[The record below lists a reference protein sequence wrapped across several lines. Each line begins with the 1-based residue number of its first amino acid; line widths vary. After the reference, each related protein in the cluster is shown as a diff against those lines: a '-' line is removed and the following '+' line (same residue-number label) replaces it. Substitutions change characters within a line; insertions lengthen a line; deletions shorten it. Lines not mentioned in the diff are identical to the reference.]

1 MPHNMTENNI
11 RPEET
16 KKLEEFKKLL
26 DIMDEL
32 RVKCPWDMKQTN
44 ETLRKLTIEET
55 YELAEAIFSGNN
67 DGIRNELGDLML
79 HIVFYA
85 KIAEEKGLF
94 SIADVLSG
102 ITSKLIYRHPHVF
115 GDVEVSGASEVE
127 QNWEKLKMNEGD
139 EYKPVLSGVPSSLPA
154 MVKAN
159 RIQEKVRG
167 VGFDWEKREQI
178 WDKVLEEINE
188 LKEEIKDHNTEAI
201 ESELGDVIFSIINA
215 SRLYGID
222 PEAALEK
229 TNRKFI
235 KRFNYLERETL
246 KKGISLHDM
255 SLDEMNV
262 IWEEAKKGDDDS
274 SSAAGADLASPSS
287 ER

>member
-1 MPHNMTENNI
+1 MSD
-11 RPEET
+11 R
-16 KKLEEFKKLL
+16 KKSLEEFSRLL
-26 DIMDEL
+26 DIIDEL

-44 ETLRKLTIEET
+44 DSLRKLTIEET
-55 YELAEAIFSGNN
+55 YELADAISSGTD
-67 DGIRNELGDLML
+67 DGIKYELGDLML

-85 KIAEEKGLF
+85 KIGSEKGIF
-94 SIADVLSG
+94 DMGDVLEG
-102 ITSKLIYRHPHVF
+102 INKKLVYRHPHVF
-115 GDVEVSGASEVE
+115 GDVKVSGASQVE
-127 QNWEKLKMNEGD
+127 ENWEQLKIKENEG
-139 EYKPVLSGVPSSLPA
+139 YKPVLSGVPPSLPA
-154 MVKAN
+154 IIKAN

-188 LKEEIKDHNTEAI
+188 LKVEIENRDTEAI
-201 ESELGDVIFSIINA
+201 ESELGDVLFSIINA

-235 KRFNYLERETL
+235 KRFNYLEKETL
-246 KKGISLHDM
+246 IKGKSLHDM

-262 IWEEAKKGDDDS
+262 IWEQAKKED
-274 SSAAGADLASPSS
+274 
-287 ER
+287 